1 MRPMLADGRPI
12 RRSQRKALRRQGIAI
27 RTGFEP
33 GSAPRA
39 ARAAQRHTPPKSQR
53 QPK

>member
-1 MRPMLADGRPI
+1 MQADGRLI
-12 RRSQRKALRRQGIAI
+12 GRSQRKALRRQGTTI
-27 RTGFEP
+27 RVGFVR